1 MSTTKNIPTPAED
14 EIRPRYEAVRSRHS
28 KATEEL
34 EAARQAE
41 ATAQDNVNAHLA
53 LADTEKSKPK
63 SWAHDLAELEASL
76 KWARSR
82 RTSKSME
89 LEEAQRDLQAA
100 ERALALAK
108 MADRAAIIGGFNRD
122 EFIQRYQQKL
132 APIRDEMWAELH
144 LLADLE
150 TEIANIAREAG
161 IDNGDPRYT
170 PPPTGSSDPGRHQF
184 DGVNLAPGGLNSYL
198 AGEALEVGD
207 DPRVVAA
214 REAAAAEWTAKRD
227 AEERERR
234 EERERIAEYEAH
246 RERLARASGHRPRP
260 IQYSDGARPM
270 KTSRLGPGLTPNG

>member
-1 MSTTKNIPTPAED
+1 MSTTKNIPTPAEN

-28 KATEEL
+28 KAVEEL

-53 LADTEKSKPK
+53 LADTKESKPK
-63 SWAHDLAELEASL
+63 SWAHDLAELEATL

-82 RTSKSME
+82 RTSKSMA
-89 LEEAQRDLQAA
+89 LEEASGDLKAA

-150 TEIANIAREAG
+150 TEVANIAREAG

-198 AGEALEVGD
+198 AEEALEVGD

-214 REAAAAEWTAKRD
+214 REAAAAEWTARRD
-227 AEERERR
+227 AEEQERR
-234 EERERIAEYEAH
+234 EERERERLWREH
-246 RERLARASGHRPRP
+246 RERTFNPNAPRQ
-260 IQYSDGARPM
+260 IQYPDGGHPM